1 MKFWKQFSKQ
11 AVLRQLLFALLIFA
25 LIIPFALWDSN
36 TQIKVSFGEES
47 VTVKSDK
54 YSLDIQYADIV
65 SAELTVLAEAGEKVA
80 DGVDNEILRCGL
92 WKNDAWGEYYI
103 NADLDATDCIL
114 IHTKDGKTFVF
125 NGASNRKTADLF
137 ETLQAHL
144 PSNS

>member
-11 AVLRQLLFALLIFA
+11 AVLRQLFFALLIFA
-25 LIIPFALWDSN
+25 LIIPFALWDSF
-36 TQIKVSFGEES
+36 TQIKASFGEVS

-54 YSLDIQYADIV
+54 YSLDIQYADIA

-80 DGVDNEILRCGL
+80 DGYDNDIIRCGL

-114 IHTKDGKTFVF
+114 IHTTDGKTFVF
-125 NGASNRKTADLF
+125 NGANNQKTAALYD
-137 ETLQAHL
+137 TLQTHL